1 MKQSKK
7 LPRRVAG
14 SLMYSLNHM
23 ANKISNAIQYTES
36 RHTMLPEAFLA
47 VNSKYLNAKDKEIVS
62 NITDFWNSLSTM
74 SQRSKGITEDA
85 FLTIADHSEMRVR
98 YVAENS
104 STGLVI
110 TTKCIE
116 RLLELSVNV
125 VDSVTDASSKNPKPS
140 YVCEDNYRY
149 GRADACSPPH
159 FLRVLD
165 VLRYMDE
172 TECKVLE
179 ISMKDI
185 AKDIK
190 VYSAFNGYVNGYGY
204 SNSVSTPAI
213 KKMYPSISDRYQHE
227 NWKHYLTTLY
237 KGMLAEVNEKFA
249 PATPI
254 VRDVAL
260 MELNLR

>member
-23 ANKISNAIQYTES
+23 ANKIANAIQYTES
-36 RHTMLPEAFLA
+36 RHTHLPEEFLA
-47 VNSKYLNAKDKEIVS
+47 VNGKYLNAKDKTIVS

-74 SQRSKGITEDA
+74 SQRSTGITEDA

-98 YVAENS
+98 YVAEKS

-116 RLLELSVNV
+116 RLLELAVNI
-125 VDSVTDASSKNPKPS
+125 VDSVTDATSKNPKPS
-140 YVCEDNYRY
+140 YVCEDSYRY
-149 GRADACSPPH
+149 GRSDTCSPPH

-172 TECKVLE
+172 TKCKVLE

-190 VYSAFNGYVNGYGY
+190 VYGAFNGYGY
-204 SNSVSTPAI
+204 SSHITTPAI

-237 KGMLAEVNEKFA
+237 KGMLAEVNEKYA